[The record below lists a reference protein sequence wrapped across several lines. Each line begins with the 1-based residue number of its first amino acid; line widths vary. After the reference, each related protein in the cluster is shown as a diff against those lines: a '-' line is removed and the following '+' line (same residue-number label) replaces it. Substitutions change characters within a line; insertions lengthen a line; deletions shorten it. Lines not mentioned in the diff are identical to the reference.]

1 MVKLRGLLT
10 VRLRANFC
18 GTYSPTSNS
27 SIHRSTHLTSHAIHS
42 PHLKHY
48 TLACA
53 VRHTSKAMLLDY
65 IQNNSTPISSN
76 SDDDDSISSS
86 KKKKKR
92 KAKKGKG
99 RLRYKGCG
107 CGKCLWQLMSTAA
120 GAKNKLARVRAFAR
134 ARLCSSFNCA
144 TNSTRLQYC
153 KAMHA
158 ILLHDPRIAGTL

>member
-1 MVKLRGLLT
+1 M
-10 VRLRANFC
+10 
-18 GTYSPTSNS
+18 
-27 SIHRSTHLTSHAIHS
+27 
-42 PHLKHY
+42 
-48 TLACA
+48 
-53 VRHTSKAMLLDY
+53 AMLLDY

-120 GAKNKLARVRAFAR
+120 VIFFLVVMVSDSWAVGMHGAKCKDTKSIEPSFIPVGDFLLAAFWALMFHSLR
-134 ARLCSSFNCA
+134 SR
-144 TNSTRLQYC
+144 TTE
-153 KAMHA
+153 
-158 ILLHDPRIAGTL
+158 D